1 MSHRKLGTI
10 TIGQAPRPDITPIL
24 DACIDAAVPRV
35 HVGLL
40 DGLDRDRIAARFAPV
55 AGQPVLITRLLDGS
69 SVTVDKRAA
78 EAAAQ
83 AKMRELEAQGCTTIL
98 ILCTGEFSHLA
109 AERAWLI
116 EPDRILAPAVAALTQ
131 DRQVGILVPL
141 PEQIESEAAK
151 WRTLSRT
158 PICAAASPYSDDDKA
173 LARAARELR
182 DRGADV
188 LLTDCIGFVERH
200 RQVAAEASG
209 LPVILSNALIAKLTA
224 EVL

>member
-1 MSHRKLGTI
+1 MSPRKLGTI

-24 DACIDAAVPRV
+24 DACIDAEVARV

-40 DGLDRDRIAARFAPV
+40 DGLDRDQIAARFAP
-55 AGQPVLITRLLDGS
+55 AEACPVLITRLLDGS

-83 AKMRELEAQGCTTIL
+83 AKIRELEAQGCTTIL
-98 ILCTGEFSHLA
+98 VLCTGEFAHLDSQV
-109 AERAWLI
+109 WLI

-131 DRQVGILVPL
+131 DRQLGIVVPL
-141 PEQIESEAAK
+141 RQQIESEAAK
-151 WRTLSRT
+151 WRTLSRA
-158 PICAAASPYSDDDKA
+158 PICAAASPYSDDETS
-173 LARAARELR
+173 LARAARDLR

-188 LLTDCIGFVERH
+188 LLTDCMGFVERH
-200 RQVAAEASG
+200 RRAAAEASG

-224 EVL
+224 EVI